1 MPTRTENDY
10 LGSMQI
16 PANALYG
23 IHSVRAK
30 ENFPDTT
37 PFHVEWYQA
46 MGLVKQACYTTYAEM
61 VQALRDEKLIA
72 DSKSFIPNK
81 VIDALIVA
89 AGQVHEGKYFDNF
102 IIPAIQGGAGTSIN
116 MNVNEIIAN
125 AALIQ
130 LGHKP
135 GDYSII
141 DPIEQANIYQ
151 STNDTVPTALRVA
164 VVRLLTQLEELINNT
179 RQAVENIE
187 KAHRNSLRIGY
198 TQLQAAVP
206 SSYGQLF
213 STYSE
218 ALSRDWW
225 RVSKCFERIKVVNLG
240 GGAIGTAVGT
250 PRYFVMEVVKHL
262 QQLTGFPFTRSENLN
277 DATVNL
283 DSFVEVH
290 AILKAHAVNIEKMAS
305 DIRLLAS
312 DITGNAISIPKRQVG
327 SSIMPGK
334 VNPVIPE
341 FAVSIAHRVY
351 TNDILISNLAGQ
363 GTLDLNA
370 YLPTIG
376 HAIIDSLKLLIAAN
390 QTLARHLLNEIEI
403 DPEKSASQLMFN
415 PSITTALL
423 PAIGFNKAA
432 MLAQEMR
439 SKKID
444 IVRANKNLNLITEK
458 KLLELIKPNNLLK
471 LGFSFRNTID

>member
-1 MPTRTENDY
+1 MPSRTETDY
-10 LGSMQI
+10 LGQMQL
-16 PANALYG
+16 PADALFG
-23 IHSVRAK
+23 IHSARAR

-37 PFHVEWYQA
+37 PFHIEWYQA
-46 MGLVKQACYTTYAEM
+46 MGLVKQACYFTYSDM
-61 VQALRDEKLIA
+61 VKALREENLMPVNHTFIPEEVVGALLSVAGDVHKGLYF
-72 DSKSFIPNK
+72 DSFI
-81 VIDALIVA
+81 V
-89 AGQVHEGKYFDNF
+89 
-102 IIPAIQGGAGTSIN
+102 PAIQGGAGTSIN

-125 AALIQ
+125 AALVR
-130 LGHKP
+130 LGRKP
-135 GDYSII
+135 GDYGYI

-151 STNDTVPTALRVA
+151 STNDVVPTALKVA
-164 VVRLLTQLEELINNT
+164 VVRLLTLLEEMINNT
-179 RQAVENIE
+179 RQAIENIE
-187 KAHRNSLRIGY
+187 KQHRNSLRIGY

-250 PRYFVMEVVKHL
+250 PRYYVMEVVKHL
-262 QQLTGFPFTRSENLN
+262 QLLTGYPFTRSENLN
-277 DATVNL
+277 DATANL

-290 AILKAHAVNIEKMAS
+290 AILKAHAVNLEKMAA

-312 DITGNAISIPKRQVG
+312 DVAGNALRIPKRQVG

-351 TNDILISNLAGQ
+351 ANDMLISNLAGQ
-363 GTLDLNA
+363 GALDLNA
-370 YLPTIG
+370 YLPIIG
-376 HAIIDSLKLLIAAN
+376 HAMIDSLKLLIAAN
-390 QTLARHLLNEIEI
+390 QSLASFMLSGVEI
-403 DPEKSASQLMFN
+403 DTEKSASQLLHN

-423 PAIGFNKAA
+423 PLIGFNHAA
-432 MLAQEMR
+432 ILAQEMR
-439 SKKID
+439 SKGID
-444 IVRANKNLNLITEK
+444 IFEANKNLNMVADEK
-458 KLLELIKPNNLLK
+458 LKELIKPNNLLK
-471 LGFSFRNTID
+471 LGFSFREIND

>member
-1 MPTRTENDY
+1 MPTRTETDY
-10 LGSMQI
+10 LGSMQL
-16 PANALYG
+16 PADALYG
-23 IHSVRAK
+23 IHSARAK
-30 ENFPDTT
+30 KNFPDTT
-37 PFHVEWYQA
+37 PFHIEWYQA
-46 MGLVKQACYTTYAEM
+46 MGLVKQACYITYAEL
-61 VQALRDEKLIA
+61 VKALKEEKLNPQGQGLIA
-72 DSKSFIPNK
+72 EN
-81 VIDALIVA
+81 IVNA
-89 AGQVHEGKYFDNF
+89 MIEVAGEVHEGKYFDNF
-102 IIPAIQGGAGTSIN
+102 IAPAIQGGAGTSIN

-125 AALIQ
+125 AALTK
-130 LGHKP
+130 LGCKP
-135 GDYSII
+135 GEYKVI

-164 VVRLLTQLEELINNT
+164 AVRLLTLLEEQINNT
-179 RQAVENIE
+179 RQAVENLE
-187 KAHRNSLRIGY
+187 KTHRNTLRIGY

-225 RVSKCFERIKVVNLG
+225 RVSKCFERIKIVNLG

-250 PRYFVMEVVKHL
+250 PRYFVMEVVKRL

-277 DATVNL
+277 DATANL
-283 DSFVEVH
+283 DPFVEVH

-312 DITGNAISIPKRQVG
+312 DIADNAISIPKRQVG

-341 FAVSIAHRVY
+341 FIVSVAHRVY
-351 TNDILISNLAGQ
+351 TNDMLISNLAGQ
-363 GTLDLNA
+363 GALDLNA

-376 HAIIDSLKLLIAAN
+376 HAMIDSIKLLIAAN
-390 QTLARHLLNEIEI
+390 QALASHLLNGIEI
-403 DPEKSASQLMFN
+403 DSEKSAQLLMFN

-423 PAIGFNKAA
+423 PIIGFNRAA

-439 SKKID
+439 TKKID
-444 IVRANKNLNLITEK
+444 IFNANINLNLIEVEK
-458 KLLELIKPNNLLK
+458 LKELVKPNNLLK
-471 LGFSFRNTID
+471 LGFSFRDVID

>member
-1 MPTRTENDY
+1 MPTRTETDY
-10 LGSMQI
+10 LGSMQL
-16 PANALYG
+16 PADALYG
-23 IHSVRAK
+23 IHSARAK

-37 PFHVEWYQA
+37 PFHIEWYQA
-46 MGLVKQACYTTYAEM
+46 MGLVKQACYLTYADM
-61 VQALRDEKLIA
+61 VQALREEKLYA
-72 DSKSFIPNK
+72 EGKGFIPDIIINT
-81 VIDALIVA
+81 LITVA
-89 AGQVHEGKYFDNF
+89 GEVHEGKFFDSF
-102 IIPAIQGGAGTSIN
+102 IVPAIQGGAGTSIN

-125 AALIQ
+125 AALIR
-130 LGHKP
+130 LGYKT
-135 GDYSII
+135 GEYKVI
-141 DPIEQANIYQ
+141 DPIEQANIFQ

-164 VVRLLTQLEELINNT
+164 VVRLLTLLEEQINNT
-179 RQAVENIE
+179 RQAVENLE
-187 KAHRNSLRIGY
+187 KAHRNSLRIGF

-277 DATVNL
+277 DATANL

-305 DIRLLAS
+305 DLRLLSS
-312 DITGNAISIPKRQVG
+312 DVAGNSIRIPKRQVG

-341 FAVSIAHRVY
+341 FVVSVAHRVY
-351 TNDILISNLAGQ
+351 TNDMLISNLAGQ
-363 GTLDLNA
+363 GALDLNA

-376 HAIIDSLKLLIAAN
+376 HAIIDSIKLLIAAN
-390 QTLARHLLNEIEI
+390 QSLALNLLAGIEV
-403 DPEKSASQLMFN
+403 DTEKSTSQLMYN

-423 PAIGFNKAA
+423 PIIGFNRAA

-444 IVRANKNLNLITEK
+444 IFSANKNLNLIPED
-458 KLLELIKPNNLLK
+458 KLKELVKPNNLLK
-471 LGFSFRNTID
+471 LGFSFRDVID

>member
-1 MPTRTENDY
+1 
-10 LGSMQI
+10 
-16 PANALYG
+16 
-23 IHSVRAK
+23 
-30 ENFPDTT
+30 
-37 PFHVEWYQA
+37 
-46 MGLVKQACYTTYAEM
+46 M
-61 VQALRDEKLIA
+61 VQALREEKLYA
-72 DSKSFIPNK
+72 EGKGFIPDNL
-81 VIDALIVA
+81 INALIAVA
-89 AGQVHEGKYFDNF
+89 GEVHEGKHFDSF
-102 IIPAIQGGAGTSIN
+102 IVPAIQGGAGTSIN

-125 AALIQ
+125 VSLVR
-130 LGHKP
+130 LGYKT
-135 GDYSII
+135 GEYTII

-164 VVRLLTQLEELINNT
+164 VVRLLTLLEELINNT
-179 RQAVENIE
+179 RQAVENLE
-187 KAHRNSLRIGY
+187 KAHRNSLRVGY

-262 QQLTGFPFTRSENLN
+262 QHLTGFPFTRSENLN
-277 DATVNL
+277 DATANL
-283 DSFVEVH
+283 DPFVEVH

-305 DIRLLAS
+305 DLRLLAS
-312 DITGNAISIPKRQVG
+312 DVAGNSIRIPKRQVG

-341 FAVSIAHRVY
+341 FAVSVAHRVY
-351 TNDILISNLAGQ
+351 TNDMLISNLAGQ

-376 HAIIDSLKLLIAAN
+376 HAFIDSIKLLIAAN
-390 QTLARHLLNEIEI
+390 QSLARNLLAGIEV
-403 DPEKSASQLMFN
+403 DAEKSAWQLMFN

-423 PAIGFNKAA
+423 PIIGFNRAA

-444 IVRANKNLNLITEK
+444 IFNANKNLNLIPED
-458 KLLELIKPNNLLK
+458 KLKELAKPNNLLK
-471 LGFSFRNTID
+471 LGFSFRDVID